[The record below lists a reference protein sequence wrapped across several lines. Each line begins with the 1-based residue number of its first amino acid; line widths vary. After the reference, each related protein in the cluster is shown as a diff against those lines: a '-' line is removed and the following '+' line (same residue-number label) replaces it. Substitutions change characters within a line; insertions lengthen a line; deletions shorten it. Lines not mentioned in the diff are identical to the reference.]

1 MSFTCASY
9 EVQRRSLHAGTVPET
24 ISACRHR
31 STGDLCMQ
39 APFPHVEL
47 PEGWRSGLS
56 QVTALLSTLQQQA
69 AGAAA
74 VSAVVRAHVHSTL
87 TALGQNWLST
97 RILQPS
103 ERYMRRVPLRLL
115 HYVLPSLVRSPH
127 DHKTPIHNSALT
139 ALGQNWLSTRILQP
153 AQRPALPRACPS
165 FNERT

>member
-1 MSFTCASY
+1 
-9 EVQRRSLHAGTVPET
+9 
-24 ISACRHR
+24 
-31 STGDLCMQ
+31 MQ

-115 HYVLPSLVRSPH
+115 HYVLPSLVRSPLSTKGH
-127 DHKTPIHNSALT
+127 DHKTPIHAPRASAAA
-139 ALGQNWLSTRILQP
+139 AL
-153 AQRPALPRACPS
+153 RPALPRALPS
-165 FNERT
+165 